1 MNAENDNEWSDEEW
15 FDDVAN
21 GIIVEIEKNQLKQAI
36 MKLKKN
42 FKN

>member
-21 GIIVEIEKNQLKQAI
+21 DIIVEIEKNQLKQAI
-36 MKLKKN
+36 EVK
-42 FKN
+42 